1 MKRRWW
7 RGREVV
13 VFVIKFNERDQAEV
27 LAISPG
33 FIVFLSMSTCDSSPS
48 RCIDGLGRPP

>member
-1 MKRRWW
+1 M
-7 RGREVV
+7 V
-13 VFVIKFNERDQAEV
+13 VFVVKFNERDQAEV

-33 FIVFLSMSTCDSSPS
+33 FIVSLYMSVCDSSPS